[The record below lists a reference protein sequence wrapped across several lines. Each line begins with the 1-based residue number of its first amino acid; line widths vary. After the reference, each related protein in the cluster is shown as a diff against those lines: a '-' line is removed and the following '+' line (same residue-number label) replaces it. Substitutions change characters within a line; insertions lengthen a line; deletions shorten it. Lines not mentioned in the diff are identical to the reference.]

1 MAGQTVVQI
10 GAVVFVAFAITATA
24 MGLVRKEEVP
34 DPRIAQPAPPIT
46 DPLRAEL
53 TRCQELGEAG
63 PRDATCLATWA
74 TARRRFLG
82 DTAHSGQPS
91 NKTVIHKNSSWP
103 ELMQVPLDA
112 SPTLGRSE

>member
-1 MAGQTVVQI
+1 MTGQTVAQI

-24 MGLVRKEEVP
+24 MGLVRKDEAQ
-34 DPRIAQPAPPIT
+34 DPSIAQPAPPVT

-63 PRDATCLATWA
+63 PRDATCLAAWA

-82 DTAHSGQPS
+82 DTARSDQPR
-91 NKTVIHKNSSWP
+91 NKTVIHKNSNWP

>member
-1 MAGQTVVQI
+1 MTGQTAVQI

-34 DPRIAQPAPPIT
+34 DPRIAQPALPVT

-53 TRCQELGEAG
+53 TRCQELGEAA
-63 PRDATCLATWA
+63 PRDATCLAAWA

-82 DTAHSGQPS
+82 NAAHSDQR
-91 NKTVIHKNSSWP
+91 NTTIIHKNSNWP

>member
-1 MAGQTVVQI
+1 MTGQTAAQI

-24 MGLVRKEEVP
+24 MGLVRKDEAH
-34 DPRIAQPAPPIT
+34 DASIAQPVPPST
-46 DPLRAEL
+46 DPLRSEL

-63 PRDATCLATWA
+63 PRDAECLAAWA

-82 DTAHSGQPS
+82 DTAHSGQQR
-91 NKTVIHKNSSWP
+91 NTTVIHKNSNWP
-103 ELMQVPLDA
+103 ELIEVPLEA

>member
-1 MAGQTVVQI
+1 MTGQTAAQI

-24 MGLVRKEEVP
+24 MGLVQKDEAQDPTIALPVP
-34 DPRIAQPAPPIT
+34 PAT

-63 PRDATCLATWA
+63 PRDATCLAAWA
-74 TARRRFLG
+74 AARRRFLG
-82 DTAHSGQPS
+82 DAARSDQQRNG
-91 NKTVIHKNSSWP
+91 TVIHKNSNWP

>member
-1 MAGQTVVQI
+1 MTGKTAVQI

-24 MGLVRKEEVP
+24 MRLVRKEEVS
-34 DPRIAQPAPPIT
+34 DPPIAQPAPPVT

-63 PRDATCLATWA
+63 PRDATCLAAWA

-82 DTAHSGQPS
+82 DKGPSDQPR
-91 NKTVIHKNSSWP
+91 NRTVIHKNSNWP
-103 ELMQVPLDA
+103 ELIEVPLDA

>member
-1 MAGQTVVQI
+1 MTGQTAAQI

-24 MGLVRKEEVP
+24 MGLVRKDEVP
-34 DPRIAQPAPPIT
+34 DPRITQSVPPAT

-63 PRDATCLATWA
+63 PRDANCLAAWT

-82 DTAHSGQPS
+82 DGARSNQPR
-91 NKTVIHKNSSWP
+91 NTTIIHKNSDWP

>member
-1 MAGQTVVQI
+1 MNGQTVAQV

-24 MGLVRKEEVP
+24 MGWVRKDEAH
-34 DPRIAQPAPPIT
+34 DASIAQPAPPVT

-63 PRDATCLATWA
+63 PRDATCLAAWA

-82 DTAHSGQPS
+82 DGTRSSQPR
-91 NKTVIHKNSSWP
+91 NRTVIHKNSNWP
-103 ELMQVPLDA
+103 ALMEVPLDA

>member
-1 MAGQTVVQI
+1 MTGQAAVQI
-10 GAVVFVAFAITATA
+10 GAVVFVAIAITATA
-24 MGLVRKEEVP
+24 MGLVRK
-34 DPRIAQPAPPIT
+34 DKAHDASIAQPALPAI

-63 PRDATCLATWA
+63 PRDATCLAAWA

-82 DTAHSGQPS
+82 DGTSSDQS
-91 NKTVIHKNSSWP
+91 RNRTVIHKNSNWP

-112 SPTLGRSE
+112 SPTLNRSE